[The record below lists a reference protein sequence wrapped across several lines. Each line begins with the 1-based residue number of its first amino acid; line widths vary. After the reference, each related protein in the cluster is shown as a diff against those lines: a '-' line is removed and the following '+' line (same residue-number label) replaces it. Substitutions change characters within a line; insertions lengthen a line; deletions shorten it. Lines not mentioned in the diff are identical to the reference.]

1 MHTKAFSGR
10 VWSRVIAVHKRCDN
24 TFNFKWE
31 LCLNCCQVPQRLISQ
46 ICRHDGSVSK
56 QANTVL
62 LQTSSR
68 LRAFVPKE
76 CQIDIRQQW
85 WLFNGVFTT
94 VILQIHFTNLTN
106 SDWTDSSS
114 NQLSFLVAPFPDGC
128 DWQTIRHVRSS
139 DLFFPHAVMM
149 SSSQTVKANSRTGH
163 FHTEWRQSTCSLLC
177 LRWLCP
183 NLKLT

>member
-10 VWSRVIAVHKRCDN
+10 VWSRVIEVHKRCDN

-139 DLFFPHAVMM
+139 DLFFPTQSWCHLLRLSKQIAGQVI
-149 SSSQTVKANSRTGH
+149 STRNGGKVLVLFCVWDDYVQT
-163 FHTEWRQSTCSLLC
+163 
-177 LRWLCP
+177 
-183 NLKLT
+183 